1 MDNCRAHVLIKT
13 RRRVSGRSQ
22 PTTERQTSR
31 GAEPMAPPWAA
42 RGREKPRD
50 VLSVTPGE
58 LPSGRSDCADKG
70 QVRPLFTSHAGSPG
84 GGGRPAPRAAKLP
97 APRPWSLSAAA
108 NVGPR
113 LHRMSTGSGAG
124 RGSSAGIPSL
134 RGDSAAASGFA
145 FRPRRADSGAG
156 LGLPHARWG
165 GRSWAP
171 SDRRVGCPLRKGP
184 KRVSLPHPAFQIGPL
199 SRLQDRVRDGEGS
212 Q

>member
-1 MDNCRAHVLIKT
+1 MDNCRARVLIKT

-22 PTTERQTSR
+22 PATERQASR
-31 GAEPMAPPWAA
+31 GAEPMVPPWAA

-50 VLSVTPGE
+50 VLSVTPGKF
-58 LPSGRSDCADKG
+58 LRRRSDCADKG
-70 QVRPLFTSHAGSPG
+70 QARPLFTSHAGSPG

-97 APRPWSLSAAA
+97 APSLRSLSAAA
-108 NVGPR
+108 NMGPR

-124 RGSSAGIPSL
+124 RRSSTGVAHP
-134 RGDSAAASGFA
+134 RGDSAAASGFT

-171 SDRRVGCPLRKGP
+171 SDRRVGCPLRKGLN
-184 KRVSLPHPAFQIGPL
+184 RVSLPHPAFQIGPL

>member
-1 MDNCRAHVLIKT
+1 MDNCRARVLIKT

-22 PTTERQTSR
+22 PATERQASR
-31 GAEPMAPPWAA
+31 GAEPVAPPWAA

-58 LPSGRSDCADKG
+58 LPSDRSDCADKG
-70 QVRPLFTSHAGSPG
+70 QVRPLFTSHAGSRG
-84 GGGRPAPRAAKLP
+84 GGSPCALRRQAASPAPAVTFR
-97 APRPWSLSAAA
+97 SCQH
-108 NVGPR
+108 GPC

-134 RGDSAAASGFA
+134 RGDSAGVA